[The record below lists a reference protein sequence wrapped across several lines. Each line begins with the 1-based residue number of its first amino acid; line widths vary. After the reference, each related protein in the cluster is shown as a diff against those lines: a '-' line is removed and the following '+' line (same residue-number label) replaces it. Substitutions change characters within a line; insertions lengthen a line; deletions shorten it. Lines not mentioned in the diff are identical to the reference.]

1 MATLTI
7 EVTLEQL
14 HETIKLLMEMEQ
26 VKLFDALEDYYLG
39 KHIEATEGEILL
51 SREDTRHCLAQTDWR

>member
-14 HETIKLLMEMEQ
+14 LETIKRLPAEQQAELL
-26 VKLFDALEDYYLG
+26 DGLEDYSLG
-39 KHIEATEGEILL
+39 KHIEATEGEELL
-51 SREDTRHCLAQTDWR
+51 SREEAMRYLTEGS